1 MPSRNNKATASFVLL
16 ATGLALATTG
26 CEQKTVK
33 AAVPVASTPMPQPSD
48 SKPLTNVAPDTT
60 ATPPEVVEASVPPPA
75 PPPSSTEPL
84 SVASP
89 RTKPAPPPRKQ
100 PSEPQTAE
108 ASAEQS
114 TRPPA
119 PLISPQLSANDQ
131 ATYARKTDDDV
142 SVAENNLQRSADK
155 RLSAAQRDLV
165 EKIQSFLSQSR
176 EASKAGDWARAQNLA
191 QKARLLSVELVDSL

>member
-1 MPSRNNKATASFVLL
+1 MPSHHKKATALFVLL
-16 ATGLALATTG
+16 ANGLALATTG

-33 AAVPVASTPMPQPSD
+33 AAVPVASTPMPQPLD

-60 ATPPEVVEASVPPPA
+60 ATPPEVVEANVPPPA
-75 PPPSSTEPL
+75 PPPAS
-84 SVASP
+84 ASP
-89 RTKPAPPPRKQ
+89 LPVTSPPTKPAPPPRKQ
-100 PSEPQTAE
+100 TSETQTAE

-114 TRPPA
+114 VRPPA

-142 SVAENNLQRSADK
+142 SVAESNLQRSADK

>member
-1 MPSRNNKATASFVLL
+1 MPSHHKKATALFVLL
-16 ATGLALATTG
+16 ANGFALATVG

-48 SKPLTNVAPDTT
+48 SKPLTIVAPDTP
-60 ATPPEVVEASVPPPA
+60 ATPPEVVEASAPPPA
-75 PPPSSTEPL
+75 PPPSSAEPL
-84 SVASP
+84 SVTSP

-100 PSEPQTAE
+100 PSEPQTTE
-108 ASAEQS
+108 ASTEQS
-114 TRPPA
+114 ARPPA

-142 SVAENNLQRSADK
+142 SVAEGNLQRSADK

-165 EKIQSFLSQSR
+165 EKIQSFLSQAH

>member
-1 MPSRNNKATASFVLL
+1 MPSRNKKATALFVLL
-16 ATGLALATTG
+16 ANGLALATTG

-33 AAVPVASTPMPQPSD
+33 AAVPVASTPMPQPLD

-60 ATPPEVVEASVPPPA
+60 ATPPEVVEANVPPPA
-75 PPPSSTEPL
+75 PPPSSAAPL
-84 SVASP
+84 AVTSP
-89 RTKPAPPPRKQ
+89 PTKPAPPPRKQ
-100 PSEPQTAE
+100 TSEPQTAE

-114 TRPPA
+114 VRPPA

-131 ATYARKTDDDV
+131 ATYDRKTDEDV
-142 SVAENNLQRSADK
+142 SVAESNLQRSADK